1 MTTRSA
7 KQQLFLDMFVGTLI
21 YASVLGFFNDY
32 TDILS
37 TSSYSVTFAL
47 ALVMQVLTFLTFR
60 LKDVVAGW
68 FKSRPGKAAKVGL
81 VFGVWFVMF
90 SSKFVFLAVIELI
103 FSQDVV
109 VNGFIGLLI
118 VIASMTVVQKLADYV
133 YKKLA

>member
-1 MTTRSA
+1 MTTRSSR
-7 KQQLFLDMFVGTLI
+7 QQLFLDMFVGTLI
-21 YASVLGFFNDY
+21 YAAVLGFFNDY

-47 ALVMQVLTFLTFR
+47 AFVMQILTFLTFR

-68 FKSRPGKAAKVGL
+68 FKGRPGKAAKVGL

-103 FSQDVV
+103 FNQDVV
-109 VNGFIGLLI
+109 INGFVGLLI
-118 VIASMTVVQKLADYV
+118 VIISMTVVQKLADLV

>member
-1 MTTRSA
+1 MTTRSSR
-7 KQQLFLDMFVGTLI
+7 QQLFLDMFVGTLI
-21 YASVLGFFNDY
+21 YAAVLGFFNDY

-47 ALVMQVLTFLTFR
+47 AFVMQILTFLTFR

-68 FKSRPGKAAKVGL
+68 FKARPGKAAKVGL

-103 FSQDVV
+103 FNQDVV
-109 VNGFIGLLI
+109 VNGFVGLLV
-118 VIASMTVVQKLADYV
+118 VIISMTVVQKLADLI